1 MLLASYLLALFR
13 AILTPPASQTSTSGA
28 QPSAQPSPQT
38 TPGTTAQG
46 TPAPVTTAPTE
57 TGQIGLVIESAL
69 GGGETQTAGSSTQTP
84 AQIAVAITPPGP
96 AAQSQ
101 ATAGQAA
108 AGQAT
113 AGQAATPAA
122 NATASAGPAAAANAS
137 ANAGSAALTGTQ
149 KAASKVSNAT
159 AAAIL
164 QARLQAL
171 AEAQA
176 AAQTAGTPMGED
188 EITSSLAQILGD
200 LPGLN
205 EAGARAYAEA
215 GVQRAR
221 REQLLSRIG
230 AAASSGA
237 GPLEALMMGNET
249 PAAQAAYKLISQI
262 PGAASA
268 LDMPLGRR

>member
-84 AQIAVAITPPGP
+84 AQIAVALTQPGP

-122 NATASAGPAAAANAS
+122 NANASAGPAAA

-176 AAQTAGTPMGED
+176 AAQSSGTPMGED
-188 EITSSLAQILGD
+188 EISSSLAQILGD

>member
-28 QPSAQPSPQT
+28 QPSGQPSPQT

-84 AQIAVAITPPGP
+84 AQIAVAITPPGA

-113 AGQAATPAA
+113 AGQATAGQAAT
-122 NATASAGPAAAANAS
+122 PAAAANAS
-137 ANAGSAALTGTQ
+137 ANAGSAALHGTQ

-176 AAQTAGTPMGED
+176 AAQSSGTPMGED
-188 EITSSLAQILGD
+188 QISSSLAQILGD